1 MDSPSLM
8 NTSGGA
14 FLYPIGNYFHF
25 GKCSKAVQRMGVFMV
40 ILVV

>member
-14 FLYPIGNYFHF
+14 FSCPTISILETIQIVQDA
-25 GKCSKAVQRMGVFMV
+25 SKGWVL
-40 ILVV
+40 LVVER